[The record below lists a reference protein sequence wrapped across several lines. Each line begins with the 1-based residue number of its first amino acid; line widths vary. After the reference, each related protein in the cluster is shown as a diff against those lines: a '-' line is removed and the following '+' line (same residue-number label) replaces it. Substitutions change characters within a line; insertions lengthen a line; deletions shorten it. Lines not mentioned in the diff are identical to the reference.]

1 MHIGCSGW
9 SYTDWRQVFYP
20 KGLPQREWLSYYAG
34 RFDTVEIN
42 NTFYRLPAE
51 KSVEQWVERTPPEFV
66 FTVKA
71 SRYMTHVKR
80 LKDLSERVPRFLEP
94 LSPLLASGKLGPIL
108 WQLPPD
114 FQRDDQR
121 LAATLEL
128 VSDRRNA
135 VEFRHPSWFHDDV
148 YTLLREHRA
157 AMVIGDHPERPFQP
171 HLLTADWTLI
181 RFHHGARGRNGNY
194 SDAELDRWR
203 RRIAAWRSR
212 AEVFAYFNNDWS
224 AFAIAN
230 ATRLARSFGGS

>member
-1 MHIGCSGW
+1 
-9 SYTDWRQVFYP
+9 
-20 KGLPQREWLSYYAG
+20 
-34 RFDTVEIN
+34 VEVN

-80 LKDLSERVPRFLEP
+80 LRNLSEGVRRFLEP

-114 FQRDDQR
+114 FQRDDER

-148 YTLLREHRA
+148 YSLLREQRA
-157 AMVIGDHPERPFQP
+157 AIVIGDHPERPFQP
-171 HLLTADWTLI
+171 RLLTADWTLI
-181 RFHHGARGRNGNY
+181 RFHYGARGRKGNY

-230 ATRLARSFGGS
+230 ATRLARSFGGP